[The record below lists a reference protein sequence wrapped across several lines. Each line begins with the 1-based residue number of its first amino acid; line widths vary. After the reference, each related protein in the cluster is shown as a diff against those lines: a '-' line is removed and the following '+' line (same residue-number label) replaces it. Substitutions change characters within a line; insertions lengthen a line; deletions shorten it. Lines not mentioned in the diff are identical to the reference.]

1 MYVRNKPK
9 LYEAMGRSGWELP
22 SIHASVCT
30 IHFLFEVR
38 KGVFYCPKTAEIGAL
53 QKCFSPPTKEILL
66 EKLQNAIRP
75 LIHAE
80 NVNASKAKPME
91 RLLNE
96 LTKRSADTKWLVL
109 LMAIWA
115 PNDEIFKKDYVW
127 IKPKAIPIEYQYEN
141 DDHLFDDLPRLS
153 DKDIR
158 RHNRLRIPK
167 EDRIRLKLKKL
178 ALRRAELDEYEARLT
193 LEVEEFNNY
202 GEEDGNEQEPQ

>member
-1 MYVRNKPK
+1 M
-9 LYEAMGRSGWELP
+9 
-22 SIHASVCT
+22 
-30 IHFLFEVR
+30 
-38 KGVFYCPKTAEIGAL
+38 
-53 QKCFSPPTKEILL
+53 
-66 EKLQNAIRP
+66 EKLQDAIRP
-75 LIHAE
+75 LIHAQ
-80 NVNASKAKPME
+80 NVNAAKAKPME

-96 LTKRSADTKWLVL
+96 LTKRSADTKWLIL

-127 IKPKAIPIEYQYEN
+127 VKPKPIPVEYQYEN

-167 EDRIRLKLKKL
+167 EDRLRLKLKKL

-202 GEEDGNEQEPQ
+202 GEEDGLDEEVK